1 MEQQKVEYRYSKKY
15 KDRFIKAYIGTRQ
28 VGYAWFTIDKNEAFL
43 HYIEVKGIHRQ
54 LHIGSSLLDG
64 VEAIC
69 REHRVDYIEGKFYP
83 TVSKDV
89 ALAFYEK
96 NGFFHFRDGYEQF
109 IGKYIHIT
117 KSQSRKV
124 RIVSFEDYQKEKE
137 SLEENNITIC
147 DMSQKSEEKS
157 SSPKTKE
164 RLKS

>member
-1 MEQQKVEYRYSKKY
+1 MEQQKVEFRYSKKD

-28 VGYAWFTIDKNEAFL
+28 VGYAWFTINKNDAFL
-43 HYIEVKGIHRQ
+43 HYIEVKGRHRQ

-83 TVSKDV
+83 KVSKEIV
-89 ALAFYEK
+89 LAFYKK
-96 NGFFHFRDGYEQF
+96 NGFHHFRDGYEQF
-109 IGKYIHIT
+109 IGKYIT
-117 KSQSRKV
+117 RSKSQSRKV

-137 SLEENNITIC
+137 SLEENNIAIC
-147 DMSQKSEEKS
+147 DMSQKTEEKS